1 MREGMVDKQQ
11 NVLEWQLLLKNEIK
25 PNWEEEF
32 KDAIPSILKTRD
44 KNYSE
49 DQYCKNRKKI
59 YFYFN
64 YVDRLTFGYE

>member
-1 MREGMVDKQQ
+1 MPICKMNATNNPARG
-11 NVLEWQLLLKNEIK
+11 
-25 PNWEEEF
+25 
-32 KDAIPSILKTRD
+32 

-49 DQYCKNRKKI
+49 DQYCKIRKKI